1 MAKIIITN
9 NALNYLNIH
18 IDSDLNLIT
27 YISVIYPLTKYA
39 HVNIT
44 FCKKNDLNDK
54 DIEIYTTNI
63 KIFIENKSIALLE
76 DAIIDIK
83 DDKLIINAP
92 NIYNNNNIINIK
104 DKIKNLF
111 ENEINVILSQ
121 HGGFIELIDII
132 KNNTLIIK
140 FHGGCQGCGMVDS
153 TLNNYIEKIVK
164 KHFPQ
169 ITIINDIT
177 SHEIKDN
184 SYY

>member
-1 MAKIIITN
+1 M
-9 NALNYLNIH
+9 
-18 IDSDLNLIT
+18 
-27 YISVIYPLTKYA
+27 
-39 HVNIT
+39 
-44 FCKKNDLNDK
+44 
-54 DIEIYTTNI
+54 
-63 KIFIENKSIALLE
+63 LE